1 MHFFKTLASGVNS
14 LLFPPICKGCEKR
27 MDPNEGLICADCWQK
42 LQLFPAE
49 EIKNKIIPESLDQV
63 WPVFLFDELFQKII
77 HAFKYQVN
85 VSIGYKIGQQMA
97 LYLPPEI
104 KTLQSSIFVPIPLHP
119 IKLRERGYNQ
129 SEAITHGLASNSGIR
144 VETKLLKRIKNTATQ
159 TKLNAEERQA
169 NMEMAF
175 AINQKSSVS
184 SGNTLIL
191 VDDVFTTGA
200 TLNSAAGVLRQS
212 GFHKVIAVTAAAPL

>member
-1 MHFFKTLASGVNS
+1 MHFFKTLVTGVTS

-27 MDPNEGLICADCWQK
+27 MDSNVGLICADCWQK

-49 EIKNKIIPESLDQV
+49 AIKNKIIPESLDQV
-63 WPVFLFDELFQKII
+63 WSVFLFDELFQKII
-77 HAFKYQVN
+77 HALKYQGN
-85 VSIGYKIGQQMA
+85 VSIGYEIGRRMA
-97 LYLPPEI
+97 LHLPSEI
-104 KTLQSSIFVPIPLHP
+104 KDLQSACYVPIPLHP

-129 SEAITHGLASNSGIR
+129 SEAIAKGLASHSGVK
-144 VETKLLKRIKNTATQ
+144 VEHKLLKRIKNTATQ

-175 AINQKSSVS
+175 AINRK
-184 SGNTLIL
+184 NTVPSDNAIILI
-191 VDDVFTTGA
+191 DDVFTTGA

>member
-1 MHFFKTLASGVNS
+1 MHFFKTLVTGVTS

-27 MDPNEGLICADCWQK
+27 MDSSSGLICADCWQK
-42 LQLFPAE
+42 LQLFPVEA
-49 EIKNKIIPESLDQV
+49 IKNKIIPESLDQV

-77 HAFKYQVN
+77 HALKYQGN

-97 LYLPPEI
+97 LYLPTEI
-104 KTLQSSIFVPIPLHP
+104 KTLQPSIFVPIPLHP

-129 SEAITHGLASNSGIR
+129 SEAITRGLASNSGIR

-175 AINQKSSVS
+175 AINRK
-184 SGNTLIL
+184 NTVPSDNAIIL

>member
-1 MHFFKTLASGVNS
+1 MQFFKTLASGVTS
-14 LLFPPICKGCEKR
+14 LLFPPICKSCEKR
-27 MDPNEGLICADCWQK
+27 MDSNAGPICPDCWQK
-42 LQLFPAE
+42 LQLFSAE
-49 EIKNKIIPESLDQV
+49 EMKNKNIPENLDLV
-63 WPVFLFDELFQKII
+63 WPVFLFDDLFQKII
-77 HAFKYQVN
+77 HALKYQGN
-85 VSIGYKIGQQMA
+85 ISIGYEIGQRMA
-97 LYLPPEI
+97 LHLPPEVI
-104 KTLQSSIFVPIPLHP
+104 DFPSALFVPIPLHP

-129 SEAITHGLASNSGIR
+129 SEAIAKGLASNSGIR

-175 AINQKSSVS
+175 AINR
-184 SGNTLIL
+184 GNTVPSDSVIIL

-212 GFHKVIAVTAAAPL
+212 GFQKVIAVTAAAPL

>member
-1 MHFFKTLASGVNS
+1 L
-14 LLFPPICKGCEKR
+14 
-27 MDPNEGLICADCWQK
+27 
-42 LQLFPAE
+42 
-49 EIKNKIIPESLDQV
+49 
-63 WPVFLFDELFQKII
+63 
-77 HAFKYQVN
+77 KYQGN

-97 LYLPPEI
+97 LYLPTEI
-104 KTLQSSIFVPIPLHP
+104 KTLQPSIFVPIPLHP

-129 SEAITHGLASNSGIR
+129 SEAITRGLASNSGIR

-175 AINQKSSVS
+175 AINRKSSVS

-191 VDDVFTTGA
+191 IDDVFTTGA

>member
-1 MHFFKTLASGVNS
+1 MHFFKTLVTGVTS

-27 MDPNEGLICADCWQK
+27 MDSNVGLICADCWQK

-49 EIKNKIIPESLDQV
+49 AIKNKIIPESLDQV

-77 HAFKYQVN
+77 HALKYQGN

-97 LYLPPEI
+97 LYLPTEI
-104 KTLQSSIFVPIPLHP
+104 KTLQPSIFVPIPLHP

-129 SEAITHGLASNSGIR
+129 SEAITRGLASNSGIR

-191 VDDVFTTGA
+191 IDDVFTTGA

>member
-1 MHFFKTLASGVNS
+1 
-14 LLFPPICKGCEKR
+14 
-27 MDPNEGLICADCWQK
+27 
-42 LQLFPAE
+42 
-49 EIKNKIIPESLDQV
+49 
-63 WPVFLFDELFQKII
+63 
-77 HAFKYQVN
+77 
-85 VSIGYKIGQQMA
+85 
-97 LYLPPEI
+97 
-104 KTLQSSIFVPIPLHP
+104 
-119 IKLRERGYNQ
+119 
-129 SEAITHGLASNSGIR
+129 ASNSGIR

-175 AINQKSSVS
+175 AINRK
-184 SGNTLIL
+184 NTVPSDNAIIL